1 MKIMIA
7 FGMALLCLGCSPSAQ
22 SEQSQNI
29 KNIKISEIQA
39 ASSQSNRE
47 TMQITIGTIPFTVE
61 LAGNA
66 TSEKLQMLLP
76 LMLSMEDHLHNE
88 KHAQLPQS
96 LPVDSYAP
104 RQVQAGDVM
113 LWGNNT
119 LVIFYENFTSSYSYT
134 RIGKIQNA
142 SQLKEVVGRDTVQ
155 VNFTLN
161 K

>member
-1 MKIMIA
+1 MKMMIA

-29 KNIKISEIQA
+29 KNINNSEIQA

-47 TMQITIGTIPFTVE
+47 TMQITIGTTPFTVE

-76 LMLSMEDHLHNE
+76 LTLSMEDHLHNE